1 MPDKIVFLL
10 LLVISLLA
18 TVLYFSFYQEEQVNK
33 KVLEDTSIEVPDV
46 EPVIAQAAKIIVK
59 EDETH
64 NIPVPDFSS
73 YKDVVKKKKAFF
85 AYLLPEIKTQN
96 NLVRAE
102 REQVLAIHERVSQGH
117 ELQGAEQDYLDE
129 LRLKYRVAEDL
140 SNKDASAELIKRV
153 DIIPAELILVQAA
166 NESGWGTSRFAQKG
180 YNFFGLWCF
189 TKDCGFVPKRRNKGT
204 VHEVA
209 KFRDL
214 SQAIKTYLHNLN
226 RHYAYEP
233 LREIR
238 YQQRQANQPITAKAM
253 VQGLKSYSERGTE
266 YIDELLSMMRVNKKH
281 MGL

>member
-1 MPDKIVFLL
+1 MPNKIVIFLL
-10 LLVISLLA
+10 LLIGILA
-18 TVLYFSFYQEEQVNK
+18 TVLYTSFQQDVP
-33 KVLEDTSIEVPDV
+33 TSGEAIKHVVEVPKKEAITTQAV
-46 EPVIAQAAKIIVK
+46 EKIVTK
-59 EDETH
+59 EEIDD
-64 NIPVPDFSS
+64 IPVPNFSN

-85 AYLLPEIKTQN
+85 SYLLPEIRKQN
-96 NLVRAE
+96 DLVRAE
-102 REQVLAIHERVSQGH
+102 RKQVLSMYESISVGNQLLSI
-117 ELQGAEQDYLDE
+117 EQSLLDE
-129 LRLKYRVAEDL
+129 LRPKYRVEEELSIED
-140 SNKDASAELIKRV
+140 AIAELIKRV

-189 TKDCGFVPKRRNKGT
+189 TKDCGFVPKQRNKGS

-209 KFRDL
+209 KFQDL
-214 SQAIKTYLHNLN
+214 SHAIQTYLHNLN

-238 YQQRQANQPITAKAM
+238 FQQRQAKQPVTGKAM

>member
-1 MPDKIVFLL
+1 MHNKIVFLL
-10 LLVISLLA
+10 LLLISLLA
-18 TVLYFSFYQEEQVNK
+18 SVLYFSFDQEQQANNE
-33 KVLEDTSIEVPDV
+33 VLKHTATETADADLAIV
-46 EPVIAQAAKIIVK
+46 EA
-59 EDETH
+59 EDE
-64 NIPVPDFSS
+64 NEAEDIPVPNFSS
-73 YKDVVKKKKAFF
+73 YKNVLKKKKAFF
-85 AYLLPEIKTQN
+85 SYLLPEIRKEN

-102 REQVLAIHERVSQGH
+102 RKQVLELHEQTIQGN
-117 ELQGAEQDYLDE
+117 ELPDGEQEFLDE
-129 LRLKYRVAEDL
+129 LRVKYRVAEDL
-140 SNKDASAELIKRV
+140 SNQDASAELIKRV

-189 TKDCGFVPKRRNKGT
+189 SKDCGFVPKQRNKGT

-214 SQAIKTYLHNLN
+214 SHAVKTYLHNLN
-226 RHYAYEP
+226 RHYAYAP

-238 YQQRQANQPITAKAM
+238 YKQRQANQSITAKAL
-253 VQGLKSYSERGTE
+253 VQGLESYSERGTD